1 MTLRPGSPDLDEM
14 TRANSTPITLDFSNI
29 DEDAIRGLI
38 KEHNLALT
46 PDEALQIQNRILKRP
61 PTLAECVLWSIQGSE
76 HCSYKSSRTHLKQ
89 FVTDGPNVILGP
101 SEDAGI
107 VEIARDKDGVRY
119 GLAASHESHNHPSQV
134 VPYEGAAT
142 GVGGNVRDV
151 CCMGAK
157 VVAVGDGLRFGDIKL
172 PKSKWIQEGVVAGI
186 AGYGN
191 PLGIPNLCGDVY
203 FDPGYNDNC
212 LVTVMT
218 LGAISEKAILH
229 SYAPKNA
236 DGYDLILVGKP
247 TDNSGFGGASFASGE
262 LDEKEKEKNKGAVQE
277 PNAFLERHLLKA
289 TYALHKILIE
299 RGDIDRVGFKDLG
312 AGGIACAS
320 VEIAD
325 SAGYG
330 AEVEVEKVH
339 VGMEGL
345 PPHVILCSE
354 TQERFMWAVP
364 HDLTD
369 LILEHYNS
377 TFALPEVSN
386 GAKAS
391 VVGRIREDGLYRVT
405 WHGETLVE
413 AKASEVTKG
422 IVYDREYVLPTPKD
436 PPIPEPSVAIEDLGK
451 DLLSLLAH
459 PNISSRKPIFES
471 YDKQVQ
477 GATQVE
483 AGRGDAGVFRPFVD
497 PEWPEEIRETGAV
510 ISLDQNP
517 RHNRSDSER
526 GAAWAVVES
535 YRNVSA
541 TGGRP
546 VAFTDCLCYGNPEKP
561 EQMGDFVAG
570 MRGVAETA
578 KSFHLTEHPDSPI
591 PIIGG
596 NVSLYNES
604 QGQPIPPSPMIAC
617 LGRMPDASKA
627 VPFGFQSTGNRVY
640 HVGEFCDTL
649 AGSLFLEQKGL
660 ESPRIPAP
668 ELKEIETTA
677 QTIVQ
682 AIEAGQ
688 ITACHDVSDGGLL
701 VALAECSIANRIGF
715 SLSRADLID
724 NAAALFGEFG
734 GYVAEVS
741 EDQAEAFEQLCAE
754 RKVPLTKLGMTGG
767 ERFQLGT
774 SLDLSVSEIS
784 ETWENGLRIELDS

>member
-1 MTLRPGSPDLDEM
+1 M
-14 TRANSTPITLDFSNI
+14 PITLDFSNL
-29 DEDAIRGLI
+29 EKDAIRALL
-38 KEHNLALT
+38 KEHHLALT
-46 PDEALQIQNRILKRP
+46 ADEALQIQNRILGRP

-89 FVTDGPNVILGP
+89 FVTEGPNVILGP

-107 VEIARDKDGVRY
+107 VEIARDKSGTRY

-157 VVAVGDGLRFGDIKL
+157 VVAVGDSLRFGDVRL
-172 PKSKWIQEGVVAGI
+172 PRSKWIQEGVVAGI

-212 LVTVMT
+212 LVTVLT
-218 LGAISEKAILH
+218 LGAISEKGILH
-229 SYAPKNA
+229 SHAPA
-236 DGYDLILVGKP
+236 DAEGYSLILVGKP

-262 LDEKEKEKNKGAVQE
+262 LDEKEREKNKGAVQE

-289 TYALHKILIE
+289 TYALHKILFD
-299 RGDIDRVGFKDLG
+299 RGDIARVGFKDLG

-325 SAGYG
+325 AAGCG

-339 VGMEGL
+339 VGMEDL

-354 TQERFMWAVP
+354 TQERFLWAAP
-364 HDLTD
+364 ADLTD
-369 LILEHYNS
+369 LILEHYNQ
-377 TFALPEVSN
+377 TFALPEVST

-391 VVGRIREDGLYRVT
+391 VVGRIRGDGLYRVT
-405 WHGETLVE
+405 WHGKTLVE

-422 IVYDREYVLPTPKD
+422 IVYDREFVLP
-436 PPIPEPSVAIEDLGK
+436 IRPETEEHEQTVSVDSISRELLELLG
-451 DLLSLLAH
+451 H
-459 PNISSRKPIFES
+459 PNIASRRPIFEC

-477 GATQVE
+477 GATEIE
-483 AGRGDAGVFRPFVD
+483 AGCGDAGVFRPFID
-497 PEWPEEIRETGAV
+497 PDWPEEIRGTGAV
-510 ISLDQNP
+510 MSLDQNP
-517 RHNRSDSER
+517 RHNRIDAER
-526 GAAWAVVES
+526 GAAWAVVEA
-535 YRNVSA
+535 YRNVCA

-561 EQMGDFVAG
+561 DQMGQFVAG
-570 MRGVAETA
+570 MRGVASTA
-578 KSFHLTEHPDSPI
+578 GGLHLIDHPGSPI

-617 LGRMPDASKA
+617 LGRMPDASRA
-627 VPFGFQSTGNRVY
+627 VPFGFRHSGSRVY
-640 HVGEFCDTL
+640 HIGEFCRTL
-649 AGSLFLEQKGL
+649 AGSLFLEQKGIT
-660 ESPRIPAP
+660 SPTIPAP
-668 ELKEIETTA
+668 DLSEIEKTSQAVVT
-677 QTIVQ
+677 
-682 AIEAGQ
+682 AIESGW
-688 ITACHDVSDGGLL
+688 ITACHDVSDGGLA
-701 VALAECSIANRIGF
+701 VALAECSIPNRIG
-715 SLSRADLID
+715 LRVPDGDHLKDL
-724 NAAALFGEFG
+724 AVLFGEFG
-734 GYVAEVS
+734 GYVGEVPEES
-741 EDQAEAFEQLCAE
+741 SEAFERFCTEL
-754 RKVPLTKLGMTGG
+754 RVSVNHLGSTGG
-767 ERFQLGT
+767 DRFQLGD
-774 SLDLSVSEIS
+774 SVDLTLAEICD
-784 ETWENGLRIELDS
+784 TWENGLRNILDS

>member
-1 MTLRPGSPDLDEM
+1 M
-14 TRANSTPITLDFSNI
+14 TRAQSTPISLDFSNL
-29 DEDAIRGLI
+29 DEGAIRELLR
-38 KEHNLALT
+38 EHQLALT

-76 HCSYKSSRTHLKQ
+76 HCSYKSSRVHLKQ

-107 VEIARDKDGVRY
+107 VEIARDHNGVRY

-157 VVAVGDGLRFGDIKL
+157 VVAVGDSLRFGDIKL

-203 FDPGYNDNC
+203 FDSGYNDNC
-212 LVTVMT
+212 LVTVLT
-218 LGAISEKAILH
+218 LGAISEKGILH
-229 SYAPKNA
+229 SHAPANA
-236 DGYDLILVGKP
+236 EGYSLILVGKP

-289 TYALHKILIE
+289 TYALHKILLE
-299 RGDIDRVGFKDLG
+299 RGEIDRVGFKDLG

-330 AEVEVEKVH
+330 AEVEVEKIH

-364 HDLTD
+364 ADLTD
-369 LILEHYNS
+369 LILRHYNE
-377 TFALPEVSN
+377 TFALPEVYS

-391 VVGRIREDGLYRVT
+391 VVGRIRGDGLYRVT

-422 IVYDREYVLPTPKD
+422 IVYDREFVLPTP
-436 PPIPEPSVAIEDLGK
+436 PEPPVPEPEISLETPEEDILA
-451 DLLSLLAH
+451 LLAH
-459 PNISSRKPIFES
+459 PNIASRKPIFES

-477 GATQVE
+477 GGTILE

-497 PEWPEEIRETGAV
+497 PEWPEEIRGTGAV

-517 RHNRSDSER
+517 RHNRSDPER
-526 GAAWAVVES
+526 GAAWAVVEA
-535 YRNVSA
+535 YRNVCA

-561 EQMGDFVAG
+561 EQMGAFVAG
-570 MRGVAETA
+570 MRGVAQAA
-578 KSFHLTEHPDSPI
+578 KSLHLIEYPEASI

-604 QGQPIPPSPMIAC
+604 QGQPIPPSPMMAC
-617 LGRMPDASKA
+617 LGRMPDATKA
-627 VPFGFQSTGNRVY
+627 VPFGFQQEGSQVY
-640 HVGEFCDTL
+640 HVGPFCDTL
-649 AGSLFLEQKGL
+649 AGSLYLECRKIS
-660 ESPRIPAP
+660 SPRIPAP
-668 ELKEIETTA
+668 DLAEIEKTA
-677 QTIVQ
+677 NTVVR
-682 AIEAGQ
+682 AIEGRLVS
-688 ITACHDVSDGGLL
+688 ACHDVSDGGLA
-701 VALAECSIANRIGF
+701 VALAECAIAGQIG
-715 SLSRADLID
+715 LSATEAGLPTG
-724 NAAALFGEFG
+724 AAALFGEFG
-734 GYVAEVS
+734 GFVVEVPAKQS
-741 EDQAEAFEQLCAE
+741 TSFEALCEENQIA
-754 RKVPLTKLGMTGG
+754 LAFLGKTGG
-767 ERFQLGT
+767 DRFQLG
-774 SLDLSVSEIS
+774 DLVDLPLTEIT
-784 ETWENGLRIELDS
+784 EAWENGLRNELD